1 MSRDDGFA
9 VADVDSSYFDDAKMR
24 DLWNAL
30 GNPDRMA
37 RAICLHESTVL
48 ASWRAGCRVTVAQ
61 AVPLWLAVDPELV
74 DALRKAKLLD
84 RAGKVPAASWDDWF
98 GAAYSRREARRE
110 SGRIGG
116 IASAQR
122 RALPGEAT
130 PKRRRKQPLSV
141 AEPVRPSVR
150 PSVPP
155 GPTDRPSVA
164 REAPSKNGARG
175 GDPVPLVE
183 LVPDLPEFLKATQ

>member
-9 VADVDSSYFDDAKMR
+9 VADIDSSYFDDAKMR

-48 ASWRAGCRVTVAQ
+48 ASWRAGCRVTVSQ
-61 AVPLWLAVDPELV
+61 AVPLWLSVDAELV

-84 RAGKVPAASWDDWF
+84 RTGKVPAASWEEWF

-116 IASAQR
+116 IASAHR
-122 RALPGEAT
+122 RALPGEAP

-141 AEPVRPSVR
+141 AEPDRPSVPSVR
-150 PSVPP
+150 PS
-155 GPTDRPSVA
+155 GPTDRPSVV
-164 REAPSKNGARG
+164 EPPSKNGGRG
-175 GDPVPLVE
+175 GSPTPIVDL
-183 LVPDLPEFLKATQ
+183 LPEYLKATQ